1 MENAVE
7 NSEQNAVNELLTFT
21 GTEVGYYFICHKKLW
36 WFSHG
41 VHMGHEHDRVKN
53 EELDFLG
60 P

>member
-1 MENAVE
+1 MSNLPE
-7 NSEQNAVNELLTFT
+7 FT

-41 VHMGHEHDRVKN
+41 VHMEHEHDRVKN